1 MRSCCC
7 SCSCFSVCC
16 RYLEVL
22 RHLCYAY
29 YNAYVHGLEGFVGL
43 AILKS
48 QTKDNWRL
56 WSTTP
61 THRKIG
67 YSSVNAKQSLERSE
81 FNMLSTMW
89 RRANGTR
96 QDARHCGMGSMTS
109 CRGGGSRRNRE
120 LAPPT
125 QSPGQNAPGT
135 AAGAQCGWC
144 PGLWKERHFRH
155 SGSCEAAAHAASF
168 EQRS

>member
-1 MRSCCC
+1 MET
-7 SCSCFSVCC
+7 
-16 RYLEVL
+16 RYTLTVWNSLSSRWLLLTLINRKGHCGGL
-22 RHLCYAY
+22 R
-29 YNAYVHGLEGFVGL
+29 FVGL

-81 FNMLSTMW
+81 FNTLSTMW

-144 PGLWKERHFRH
+144 PGL
-155 SGSCEAAAHAASF
+155 
-168 EQRS
+168 